1 MLEEF
6 GAKLKPGLV
15 NRILVSHKHLQAQPQ
30 QPPVSA
36 QDTAPQA
43 CSGHSGSGSN
53 DSGRVVYPV

>member
-15 NRILVSHKHLQAQPQ
+15 NRILVPYKYLQAQPQ

-36 QDTAPQA
+36 QDAAPQA
-43 CSGHSGSGSN
+43 CSGHSGSGSD
-53 DSGRVVYPV
+53 DSSRVV